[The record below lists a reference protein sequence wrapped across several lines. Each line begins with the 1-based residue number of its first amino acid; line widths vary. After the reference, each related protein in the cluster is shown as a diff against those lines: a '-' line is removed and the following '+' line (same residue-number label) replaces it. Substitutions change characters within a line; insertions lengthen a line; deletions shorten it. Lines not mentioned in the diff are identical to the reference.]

1 MLPNSNAMNAMSTIA
16 IGFFLIATNL
26 QLSFSEHHSQGRD
39 LIEMHRRY
47 KRETTCNETGKTEIT
62 ESDTTRFTLPAI
74 YTAVELDACLSNS
87 LLERNLT
94 QLGLIAFG
102 RDQLLV
108 LVMKLRQI
116 YPGGLP
122 EEAIRKLGFII
133 TVYEPEELI
142 TWNITMPSTLILVL
156 RNSPNMNTTG
166 TVLQNYLG
174 RSGPL
179 TADVLT
185 EINGPVL
192 CSLSEANLRT
202 IAPEELRK
210 ASPLNISTCTQPKK
224 NIIYGIAAAAFRNE
238 TADPTVYYPLI
249 EPYLPGAPLS
259 ALQTLSTQNVNMDYS
274 TFRQLNP
281 DVVEKLTAPE
291 LRGLLGTNLGA
302 LKTNER
308 DLIVQRW
315 VRTHSPFEVDSL
327 GVNLVGG
334 QEPFGLGNIQI
345 PIPPSS
351 ASMNCYSILLS
362 ALITAMGVTLPSIL

>member
-1 MLPNSNAMNAMSTIA
+1 MLPSSNAMNAMSTIA
-16 IGFFLIATNL
+16 IGFILIATNL
-26 QLSFSEHHSQGRD
+26 QPSFSQHHSQGRD
-39 LIEMHRRY
+39 LIEIHRRH
-47 KRETTCNETGKTEIT
+47 KREIACINNKTTVTEALTI
-62 ESDTTRFTLPAI
+62 ELTLPAL
-74 YTAVELDACLSNS
+74 YTAIELDACLSNS

-102 RDQLLV
+102 QDQLLV
-108 LVMKLRQI
+108 LMMKLSQI
-116 YPGGLP
+116 YPNGVP
-122 EEAIRKLGFII
+122 EEVIRKLGFII
-133 TVYEPEELI
+133 TVYGPEEI
-142 TWNITMPSTLILVL
+142 TTWNITMPTTLILVL

-179 TADVLT
+179 TAAVLS

-202 IAPEELRK
+202 IVPEELRK

-224 NIIYGIAAAAFRNE
+224 NIIYGIAATAFQNE
-238 TADPTVYYPLI
+238 TAVPSVYFPLI

-259 ALQTLSTQNVNMDYS
+259 ALQSLSTQNINMNYT
-274 TFRQLNP
+274 TFRNLNP
-281 DVVEKLTAPE
+281 DVVEKLTAAE
-291 LRGLLGTNLGA
+291 LRGLLGINLMA
-302 LKTNER
+302 LKNNEN

-315 VRTHSPFEVDSL
+315 VRTHSPFEVNSL

-334 QEPFGLGNIQI
+334 LKPFGLGNINI
-345 PIPPSS
+345 DMPPSS

-362 ALITAMGVTLPSIL
+362 AIITAMGVTLPSIL